1 MENLPFP
8 DVQEMGGSS
17 LSPLWWFYAVGLP
30 ELTYGEGV
38 VAYFAIRK

>member
-17 LSPLWWFYAVGLP
+17 QAPLWWFSFVIP
-30 ELTYGEGV
+30 W
-38 VAYFAIRK
+38 FI